1 MCDYP
6 QALPPPSPRRYS
18 PIPRG
23 IMGEDDYS
31 REPRRVCIQRGSTG
45 LGFNIVGGEDGE
57 GIFISFIL
65 AGGPADLS
73 GELRKG
79 DQILS
84 VNGVDLRY
92 ATHEQAAAALKNA
105 GQTVTI
111 VAQALFDYDKQW
123 DCGVL
128 SQALDFNFGEVL
140 HVIDS
145 ADDEWWQARRLNQQ
159 GELEELGYIPSKHR
173 VERKEWSRMKTK

>member
-1 MCDYP
+1 M
-6 QALPPPSPRRYS
+6 L
-18 PIPRG
+18 IH
-23 IMGEDDYS
+23 
-31 REPRRVCIQRGSTG
+31 RGSTG

-73 GELRKG
+73 GELHKG

-84 VNGVDLRY
+84 VNTHLKKSLTNTLGVFCCGVALAVNGKTVCVWTFQVNGVDLRM

-111 VAQALFDYDKQW
+111 IAQYRPDGK
-123 DCGVL
+123 
-128 SQALDFNFGEVL
+128 
-140 HVIDS
+140 
-145 ADDEWWQARRLNQQ
+145 
-159 GELEELGYIPSKHR
+159 
-173 VERKEWSRMKTK
+173 

>member
-1 MCDYP
+1 MV
-6 QALPPPSPRRYS
+6 LH
-18 PIPRG
+18 RG
-23 IMGEDDYS
+23 A
-31 REPRRVCIQRGSTG
+31 TG

-79 DQILS
+79 DRLVSVGAPPIKPSRTLIGSNKQVMFHLQ
-84 VNGVDLRY
+84 VNGVDLRN

-111 VAQALFDYDKQW
+111 VAHYRPE
-123 DCGVL
+123 
-128 SQALDFNFGEVL
+128 GE
-140 HVIDS
+140 
-145 ADDEWWQARRLNQQ
+145 A
-159 GELEELGYIPSKHR
+159 
-173 VERKEWSRMKTK
+173 T